1 MGAGM
6 IRTKTVFVIGA
17 GAGFDIG
24 MPLGDALSTL
34 IASKLNIKFALGGTK
49 QESGDEEIM
58 QALKVIASAQKEDP
72 NDYRAAGCNVAS
84 GIGFTKSID
93 SYLNAHS
100 GNEKVKVCAKLAIA
114 QTILEHERSSALHL
128 PSHVRPPDFAR
139 RVVML
144 KSWLQPFMFLL
155 SDRIK
160 RDESLD
166 TIFNNIKIINFNYD
180 RCIEHFLWIALQQL
194 FLIDE
199 QRATSLL
206 QTLPIIHPYGT
217 VGELPWQGGLRMA
230 FGERPEPPRLIDAS
244 NRIRTFNEQIAEQET
259 LTKMAEWMSEAER
272 AIYLGFH
279 FHDQN
284 VEILRTVEPARGGM
298 VHVYATAFARSASD
312 VRIIDQQIRHGL
324 AARGGSWNIF
334 VEKDVDCVGLFREY
348 GTAFTQ

>member
-1 MGAGM
+1 M

-24 MPLGDALSTL
+24 MPLGDALSNL
-34 IASKLNIKFALGGTK
+34 IASKLNIKFGLDK

-58 QALKVIASAQKEDP
+58 QALKIIASAQMEDP
-72 NDYRAAGCNVAS
+72 NLYRAAGCNVAS
-84 GIGFTKSID
+84 GIGYTKSID

-100 GNEKVKVCAKLAIA
+100 GNAKVKVCAKLAIA
-114 QTILEHERSSALHL
+114 QTILEHERGSALYV
-128 PSHVRPPDFAR
+128 PSEKHPPDFTR
-139 RVVML
+139 RKEVL
-144 KSWLQPFMFLL
+144 NKSWFQPFMFLL
-155 SDRIK
+155 QDRTK

-166 TIFNNIKIINFNYD
+166 TIFSNTKIINFNYD
-180 RCIEHFLWIALQQL
+180 RCVEHFLWWALQQL

-217 VGELPWQGGLRMA
+217 VGELPWQGGLRVA
-230 FGERPEPPRLIDAS
+230 FGERPVNQRLIDVS

-272 AIYLGFH
+272 AVYLGFH

-284 VEILRTVEPARGGM
+284 VEVLRTIAPARGGT
-298 VHVYATAFARSASD
+298 VNVYATAVARSISD
-312 VRIIDQQIRHGL
+312 VRIIEERIRNGL

-334 VEKDVDCVGLFREY
+334 VEKDVDCVGLFTEY
-348 GTAFTQ
+348 GTAFAQ